1 MEPLT
6 FTPFWS
12 VVAVISIVI
21 VAIAII
27 IGILSILFY
36 SIDEMIKNYKQKLRG
51 EMKEELEAYIRIRT
65 MQFIRNENKKAP

>member
-36 SIDEMIKNYKQKLRG
+36 SIDEMIKNYKQKLKD

>member
-12 VVAVISIVI
+12 VVAVTSIVI

-36 SIDEMIKNYKQKLRG
+36 SIDEMIKNYKQKLKD